1 MKIESNLQSFYNTLP
16 SAKTVAK
23 SAVVMATAAIALEA
37 LSSITAAEAGPI
49 TYGICIAACAGTSGP
64 FLPFCVGACLPLLA
78 APSP

>member
-1 MKIESNLQSFYNTLP
+1 
-16 SAKTVAK
+16 
-23 SAVVMATAAIALEA
+23 VMATAAIALEA